1 LIALRVRQF
10 GLIARLFV
18 SDRMG
23 LSHRR
28 YPDEVD
34 KKKAAVL
41 AAAHIGLPP
50 ATAPEVALQRC
61 HILRAGKSDLMR
73 SGRIVSSAPVEHYGS
88 G

>member
-1 LIALRVRQF
+1 VRRGLIALRVRQF

-41 AAAHIGLPP
+41 AAALIGLPP
-50 ATAPEVALQRC
+50 ATAPEVALRRS
-61 HILRAGKSDLMR
+61 HILRAGKSHLLHLNRYAD
-73 SGRIVSSAPVEHYGS
+73 APRL
-88 G
+88 